1 MTLVLL
7 PILVCLV
14 GLVLYLAAGR
24 GERPNEAVKEIGR
37 IMFFC
42 GLLATLML
50 APHGSLSI
58 RL

>member
-7 PILVCLV
+7 PILVCVL
-14 GLVLYLAAGR
+14 GLLMYVLASNGKVQEL
-24 GERPNEAVKEIGR
+24 GR

-42 GLLATLML
+42 GLFVTLLL
-50 APHGSLSI
+50 APHGSLSV

>member
-7 PILVCLV
+7 PILVCVV
-14 GLVLYLAAGR
+14 GLVIYLASSR
-24 GERPNEAVKEIGR
+24 GEKPNAAVAEIGR

-42 GLLATLML
+42 GLLATLLL
-50 APHGSLSI
+50 APHGSLSV